1 MHGLRDSRYTCSRKQ
16 LRPSLLV
23 EYQNSEVVVVFGR
36 NPALVAG
43 DGLLKLF
50 LGLEKVAEAGQ
61 QKF

>member
-1 MHGLRDSRYTCSRKQ
+1 M
-16 LRPSLLV
+16 V

-43 DGLLKLF
+43 DGLLKPF